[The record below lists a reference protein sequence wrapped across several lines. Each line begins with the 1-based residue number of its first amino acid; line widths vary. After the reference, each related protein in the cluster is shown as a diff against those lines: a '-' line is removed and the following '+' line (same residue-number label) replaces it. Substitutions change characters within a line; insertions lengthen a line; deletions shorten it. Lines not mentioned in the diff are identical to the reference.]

1 MHRDDVF
8 DTDPGSHR
16 RGPAGSRPLLDPAA
30 VVPRRRWHDALQL
43 TAARTGV
50 SPRTVLG
57 LLVVAAVVLSV
68 LGVRVALDRR
78 AARPVPLA
86 PVVQVT
92 AAPAGSTGTSGS
104 GGGPAATDT
113 GAVSTAGP
121 PTPTVPPSPGGGGAA
136 AASATGGPVVV
147 VDVVGRVRHPGVQ
160 RLPAGARVE
169 QAIEAAGGVRGGAD
183 VAQVNLARPL
193 VDGEQVVVPSRGE
206 TLTAPAAAPA
216 AGGSPT
222 GPTQPIDLNQAGAT
236 ELDTLPGVGPVLA
249 QRILDWRGEHGRF
262 SSVDELGEVSGI
274 GDAVL
279 GRLRPLVRV

>member
-1 MHRDDVF
+1 M
-8 DTDPGSHR
+8 
-16 RGPAGSRPLLDPAA
+16 
-30 VVPRRRWHDALQL
+30 
-43 TAARTGV
+43 
-50 SPRTVLG
+50 
-57 LLVVAAVVLSV
+57 
-68 LGVRVALDRR
+68 
-78 AARPVPLA
+78 
-86 PVVQVT
+86 
-92 AAPAGSTGTSGS
+92 
-104 GGGPAATDT
+104 
-113 GAVSTAGP
+113 
-121 PTPTVPPSPGGGGAA
+121 
-136 AASATGGPVVV
+136 V

-236 ELDTLPGVGPVLA
+236 EPRHPARRRTRAGATHSRLA
-249 QRILDWRGEHGRF
+249 GRARSF
-262 SSVDELGEVSGI
+262 QAPSTSLGEVSGI